1 MSVTLGKKLETQ
13 LFGNKLRSPF
23 IVGSGPVG
31 YGAAGII
38 AAHEAGA
45 GAVTTKT
52 IRDRKAENPLPHI
65 AYSSP
70 NTMVNAEK
78 WTDFDAEQWV
88 EKEIPAAKQAGVFIV
103 GSIGHTP
110 REVRNWTGP
119 VDRAGAGIIEL
130 VSYEEETIIEMTRI
144 AKKST
149 SKPVV
154 VKLSPNWPDP
164 VQTALDAVHAG
175 ADGLTAMDSLGPVLR
190 IDIWKARPLLGSVN
204 GFGWLTGSAIKP
216 LVLRYVAEIAMKTN
230 IPIIGTGG
238 VMNEE
243 DAVEMLLAGASAV
256 GVCTA
261 PILKGTEYLTTLNKK
276 IEALMEKLG
285 YKSIGE
291 ISRAALRNFP
301 KEEIYEKPRFSFDPE
316 VCTRCLRCVT
326 VCPYGARKLDHDKN
340 MDLDESLCRFCG
352 LCASVCPR
360 DALGLERDSKV

>member
-1 MSVTLGKKLETQ
+1 MPNGVSKKLETK
-13 LFGNKLRSPF
+13 LFGHTLRSPF
-23 IVGSGPVG
+23 VIGSGPVG

-38 AAHEAGA
+38 AVWKAGA

-52 IRDRKAENPLPHI
+52 IRDKKAENPVPHI

-88 EKEIPAAKQAGVFIV
+88 EREIPASKKEGVFLI

-110 REVRNWTGP
+110 GEARNWTGP
-119 VDRAGAGIIEL
+119 VDRAGADIIEL
-130 VSYEEETIIEMTRI
+130 VSYEVETIVEMTRI

-154 VKLSPNWPDP
+154 VKLSPNWADP
-164 VQTALDAVHAG
+164 VRAALEAIHAG
-175 ADGLTAMDSLGPVLR
+175 ADGLTAMDSVGPVLR
-190 IDIWKARPLLGSVN
+190 IDIRTARPLLGSVN

-216 LVLRYVAEIAMKTN
+216 VVLRYVAEIAMKTN

-243 DAVEMLLAGASAV
+243 DALEMLMAGASAV

-276 IEALMEKLG
+276 TEKLMESLG
-285 YKSIGE
+285 YGSIGDV
-291 ISRAALRNFP
+291 SRAALRNFP
-301 KEEIYEKPRFSFDPE
+301 KEELFGKPRFSFDRE

-326 VCPYGARKLDHDKN
+326 ACPYDARSLDHDKT
-340 MDLDESLCRFCG
+340 MELDEKLCRLCG

-360 DALGLERDSKV
+360 DALRMDRNIG